1 MNSNKEGEKSQKN
14 NNLVF
19 SYLSFC
25 DFYRPR
31 FFILE
36 NVQEFAKDLILKKC
50 LAALVE
56 MGYQCSFSVMQ
67 AGQFGVAQSRRRL
80 IILAAAPGEKLP
92 RYPEPKHVFFPS
104 RTPQHVRI
112 DGVLYEANTN
122 WKDSA
127 PYRTV
132 KNEDAIRDL
141 PRIDNDHDQLEM
153 SYEL

>member
-1 MNSNKEGEKSQKN
+1 M
-14 NNLVF
+14 VY

-36 NVQEFAKDLILKKC
+36 NVQDFANKLILKKC
-50 LAALVE
+50 LSTLVK

-92 RYPEPKHVFFPS
+92 LYPEPKHVFLPS
-104 RTPQHVRI
+104 HSSQKVNI
-112 DGVLYEANTN
+112 DGVDYEANGG
-122 WKDSA
+122 
-127 PYRTV
+127 
-132 KNEDAIRDL
+132 
-141 PRIDNDHDQLEM
+141 
-153 SYEL
+153 